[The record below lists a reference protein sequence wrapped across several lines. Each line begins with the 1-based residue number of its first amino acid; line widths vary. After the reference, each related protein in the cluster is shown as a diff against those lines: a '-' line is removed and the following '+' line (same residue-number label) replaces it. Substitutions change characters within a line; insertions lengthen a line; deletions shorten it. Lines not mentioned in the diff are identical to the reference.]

1 MLLAPEGRGEGITSN
16 QATFLSKMKR
26 GKKNKHGYEKGRES
40 CSGRTRLSFLRGKER
55 KQVGA
60 REDRR
65 RNGSKG
71 EGNEGNSLVTG
82 GGVSPF
88 LLENA

>member
-1 MLLAPEGRGEGITSN
+1 MTSN

-26 GKKNKHGYEKGRES
+26 GKKNKHGYEKERES

-55 KQVGA
+55 KQVGG

>member
-1 MLLAPEGRGEGITSN
+1 MKKGGSHVRGGRGCL
-16 QATFLSKMKR
+16 F
-26 GKKNKHGYEKGRES
+26 YE
-40 CSGRTRLSFLRGKER
+40 ER